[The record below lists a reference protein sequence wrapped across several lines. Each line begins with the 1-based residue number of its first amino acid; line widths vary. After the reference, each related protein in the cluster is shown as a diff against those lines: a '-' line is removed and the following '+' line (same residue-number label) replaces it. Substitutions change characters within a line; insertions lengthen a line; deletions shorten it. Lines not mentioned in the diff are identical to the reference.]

1 MNPPRLSPGEAPK
14 PSDGKPH
21 VLLLATFATKK
32 EELQYFQERLD
43 FHGVTWSAFDISL
56 ITEGAVLSGEGKLQ
70 AMDRAVEAAID
81 GLTKALERPAHAVVG
96 LGGGTGGEI
105 ILKAMRSLP
114 ITFPKLLVTTLP
126 FDPRVAIADN
136 SIVLV
141 PTLMDMCGL
150 NATLREVLE
159 NAAAMTAGLCA
170 TRRKAAACIAQSSVA
185 ITALGATEGAVAPL
199 VERVRNMGHEANVF
213 HANGYGGAAFARF
226 GDRGAFHTVIDLT
239 PHELTRIMVNGAYVD
254 MPTRFTAASDV
265 PRVTLPG
272 ALNFVGL
279 GQKSMMPQKYLE
291 RPHYEHSGLFTHAKL
306 TSTEMFEVATALAKS
321 LNKLRAKQTLIV
333 PMGGFSHHDRPGGAI
348 EDAELRDVF
357 LNAVKTVLNP
367 SVTLR
372 VLDAHLF
379 DPQVTDAILDAL
391 PETLAPPK
399 EPAHG

>member
-1 MNPPRLSPGEAPK
+1 MKPPRLISGEAPR
-14 PSDGKPH
+14 PESGKPH
-21 VLLLATFATKK
+21 VLLLATFSTK
-32 EELQYFQERLD
+32 EEELRYFEERLD

-70 AMDRAVEAAID
+70 AMDRAVDKAIE
-81 GLTKALERPAHAVVG
+81 GLTRAMREPAHAVVG

-105 ILKAMRSLP
+105 ILRAMRALP

-170 TRRKAAACIAQSSVA
+170 TRRKAASCVAMPSVGV
-185 ITALGATEGAVAPL
+185 TALGATDGAVSPL
-199 VERVRNMGHEANVF
+199 VERIRAHRQEATVF

-226 GDRGAFHTVIDLT
+226 AERGAFHTIIDLT
-239 PHELTRIMVNGAYVD
+239 PHEMTRIKVIGAHVD
-254 MPTRFTAASDV
+254 MPSRFSAGAEI

-272 ALNFVGL
+272 GLNFVGL
-279 GQKSMMPQKYLE
+279 GEKRLVPPHYLD

-306 TSTEMFEVATALAKS
+306 THGEMYEVATALSKA
-321 LNKLRAKQTLIV
+321 LNALTAPQTLIV
-333 PMGGFSHHDRPGGAI
+333 PMGGFSHQDRPGGAI
-348 EDAELRDVF
+348 EDVELRETF
-357 LNAVKTVLNP
+357 LSAVKTKLSPQVA
-367 SVTLR
+367 LR
-372 VLDAHLF
+372 VMPDHLF
-379 DPQVTDAILDAL
+379 APAVTDAITAAL
-391 PETLAPPK
+391 PQTFAK
-399 EPAHG
+399 DTTHA